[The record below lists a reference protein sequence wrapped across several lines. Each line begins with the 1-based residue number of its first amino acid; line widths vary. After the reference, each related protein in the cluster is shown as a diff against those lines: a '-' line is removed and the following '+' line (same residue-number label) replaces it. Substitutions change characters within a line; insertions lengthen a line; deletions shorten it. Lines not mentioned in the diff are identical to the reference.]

1 QSVISIHNSKITY
14 TSDAFATTPTL
25 YAASPAT
32 SRELSHTFNSL
43 VYRFLSG
50 SHLSFKRLS
59 PWINR
64 NKRFRK
70 HHDFGAHR
78 SRFKYSVDC
87 FLHASFFTHNHR
99 CCLHNSNTN
108 ILICIFHSTP
118 PFYFSL

>member
-1 QSVISIHNSKITY
+1 S
-14 TSDAFATTPTL
+14 AFFSTTPNL
-25 YAASPAT
+25 FVASPGT
-32 SRELSHTFNSL
+32 SIELSHTLTSL
-43 VYRFLSG
+43 VFRLESG
-50 SHLSFKRLS
+50 SQLSFKRMT

-64 NKRFRK
+64 NKSFRK

-99 CCLHNSNTN
+99 FCLHNSNTN